1 MAGMMQNGLRNGNS
15 RVSPVVPAMRQES
28 RPMSTRMETDSLG
41 AVAVP
46 AECYWGAQTQRSLQN
61 FRIGEERMPLGV
73 VRAFGAQKKAA
84 ALANL
89 RLGKLDGRLAEAI
102 VRAADEVIQG

>member
-1 MAGMMQNGLRNGNS
+1 
-15 RVSPVVPAMRQES
+15 
-28 RPMSTRMETDSLG
+28 MSTRMETDSLG

-84 ALANL
+84 ALANGFWHMGEFSKVYKTMFGEMPSETLVNARYFADAAL
-89 RLGKLDGRLAEAI
+89 RF
-102 VRAADEVIQG
+102 